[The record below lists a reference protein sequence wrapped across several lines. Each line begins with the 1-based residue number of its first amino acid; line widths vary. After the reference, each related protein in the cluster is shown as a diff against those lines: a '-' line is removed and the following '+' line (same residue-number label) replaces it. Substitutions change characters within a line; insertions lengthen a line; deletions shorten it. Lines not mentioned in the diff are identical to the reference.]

1 MDFELSDTHQ
11 SIRSA
16 TRTFAEREIAPH
28 AARWSQQE
36 TFPHDLIPKLADAGL
51 LGLMLPARYGGAELD
66 TLAYALVVEELS
78 RVDGSVGLTVASHNG
93 LGSSHIAAFGT
104 EELKAR
110 CLPRLASGQWLGAW
124 ALTEPESGSDAAALR
139 TRAVRSGERWCLNG
153 TKMFITQGS
162 VGGVCVVLATTAPEK
177 RHRGITAFAVEHG
190 TPGFSAHKITGKH
203 GVRASDTAELVLE
216 DVWVP
221 DSHRVGDEGSGF
233 TGAMTI
239 LDKGRISIAAMALG
253 LGEGALAAALAYAR
267 ERKQFDTALAGF
279 QSIAFMLADMR
290 TELDAARMLIYRAAS
305 LADAGRPF
313 AVEASMAKLFA
324 SETAQRV
331 CDRAVQIHG
340 GYGFVDE
347 FPVARHLRD
356 VRLCRIGEGTSEVQ
370 RTVISRALCS

>member
-1 MDFELSDTHQ
+1 MDFELSATHR
-11 SIRSA
+11 SIRDA
-16 TRTFAEREIAPH
+16 TRTFAVRQIAPH

-36 TFPHDLIPKLADAGL
+36 TFPHELVPKLAEAGL
-51 LGLMLPARYGGAELD
+51 MGLMIPARYGGAELD

-93 LGSSHIAAFGT
+93 LGSSHIAAFGSDA
-104 EELKAR
+104 LKAR
-110 CLPRLASGQWLGAW
+110 CLPRLASGEWLGAW
-124 ALTEPESGSDAAALR
+124 ALTEPGSGSDAAALR
-139 TRAVRSGERWCLNG
+139 TRAVRRGDEWCLNG

-162 VGGVCVVLATTAPEK
+162 VGGVCVVLASSDPEK
-177 RHRGITAFAVEHG
+177 RHHGITAFAVEQG
-190 TPGFSAHKITGKH
+190 TPGFTARKISGKF

-216 DVWVP
+216 DVVVP
-221 DSHRVGDEGSGF
+221 DSHRVGAEGTGF

-253 LGEGALAAALAYAR
+253 LGEGALAAALSYAR
-267 ERKQFDTALAGF
+267 EREQFGKPLAGF

-290 TELDAARMLIYRAAS
+290 TELDAARLLIYRAAA
-305 LADAGRPF
+305 LADAGQPF

-324 SETAQRV
+324 SEAAQRV

-340 GYGFVDE
+340 GYGFMDD
-347 FPVARHLRD
+347 FPVSRHLRD

-370 RTVISRALCS
+370 RTVISRALCT